1 MNCNIELACTKD
13 LKRSQTQSWRTHKAQ
28 ERPTCIYI
36 HNLYIN
42 ASINLS
48 IYLFYLSIHP
58 PILPSIHASIYK
70 YLSYLDMHLLF
81 AYPYY
86 LCIYLG
92 TIEHIISSII
102 YIYISMY
109 IQRKS
114 LWGPT
119 AWQKCVFFFPSGA
132 ALVKAARRHRA
143 FWRSQARSCAVDE
156 RKTWICLKNRFSP
169 IDVF

>member
-70 YLSYLDMHLLF
+70 YLSILSRYALIICLSVLSMYLSGYHWTYNF
-81 AYPYY
+81 
-86 LCIYLG
+86 
-92 TIEHIISSII
+92 EHYIH
-102 YIYISMY
+102 IYISICIY
-109 IQRKS
+109 KESLFEAHQHGKS
-114 LWGPT
+114 
-119 AWQKCVFFFPSGA
+119 VFFFSIGRRPCKSSAPPSCV
-132 ALVKAARRHRA
+132 LTISSKVLRCRRKENMDL
-143 FWRSQARSCAVDE
+143 SE
-156 RKTWICLKNRFSP
+156 K
-169 IDVF
+169 

>member
-102 YIYISMY
+102 YIYIYLYVYTKKVSRPNSMA
-109 IQRKS
+109 KV
-114 LWGPT
+114 
-119 AWQKCVFFFPSGA
+119 CFFFSIGRRPCKSSAPPSCV
-132 ALVKAARRHRA
+132 LTISSKVLRCRRKENMDL
-143 FWRSQARSCAVDE
+143 SE
-156 RKTWICLKNRFSP
+156 K
-169 IDVF
+169 

>member
-102 YIYISMY
+102 YIYIYIYVYTKKVSLRPNSMA
-109 IQRKS
+109 KV
-114 LWGPT
+114 W
-119 AWQKCVFFFPSGA
+119 FFFSIGRRPCKSSAPPSCV
-132 ALVKAARRHRA
+132 LTISSKVLRCRRKENMDL
-143 FWRSQARSCAVDE
+143 SE
-156 RKTWICLKNRFSP
+156 K
-169 IDVF
+169 

>member
-102 YIYISMY
+102 YIYICIYKESLFEA
-109 IQRKS
+109 QQHGKS
-114 LWGPT
+114 
-119 AWQKCVFFFPSGA
+119 VFFFSIGRRPCKSSAPPSCV
-132 ALVKAARRHRA
+132 LTISSKVLRCRRKENMDL
-143 FWRSQARSCAVDE
+143 SE
-156 RKTWICLKNRFSP
+156 K
-169 IDVF
+169 

>member
-102 YIYISMY
+102 YIYIYIYMY

-119 AWQKCVFFFPSGA
+119 AWQKCVFFSIGRRPCKSSAPPSCV
-132 ALVKAARRHRA
+132 LTISSKVLRCRRKENMDL
-143 FWRSQARSCAVDE
+143 SE
-156 RKTWICLKNRFSP
+156 K
-169 IDVF
+169 